1 MAKCPKLSVLRELAF
16 LISSGT
22 GSGKTTLLSALLAL
36 VPRTERVLIVE
47 DSRELVAPFT
57 AERAELQSSARARHA
72 RAPGRT
78 TQGSHLL
85 CYAADVE
92 RPPPARARLILG

>member
-1 MAKCPKLSVLRELAF
+1 MIMECGVADL
-16 LISSGT
+16 
-22 GSGKTTLLSALLAL
+22 
-36 VPRTERVLIVE
+36 
-47 DSRELVAPFT
+47 APFT

-92 RPPPARARLILG
+92 RPPPARARLILGGAGSSSAACSSS

>member
-1 MAKCPKLSVLRELAF
+1 MIMEC
-16 LISSGT
+16 G
-22 GSGKTTLLSALLAL
+22 
-36 VPRTERVLIVE
+36 
-47 DSRELVAPFT
+47 VADLEPFT
-57 AERAELQSSARARHA
+57 AERAELRSSARARHA